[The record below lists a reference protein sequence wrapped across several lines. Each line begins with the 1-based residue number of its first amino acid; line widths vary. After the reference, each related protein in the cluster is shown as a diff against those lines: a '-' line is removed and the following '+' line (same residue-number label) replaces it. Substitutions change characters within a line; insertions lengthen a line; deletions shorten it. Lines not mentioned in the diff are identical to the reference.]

1 MSDPI
6 KTTSMISAL
15 FNIMSGNDAKT
26 PEDRL
31 KVVEQ
36 RARFYKQMPGII
48 WPEDWDKLPLEEKE
62 RRIDGL
68 DKIGLGKES
77 NE

>member
-6 KTTSMISAL
+6 KTRSMVSAL
-15 FNIMSGNDAKT
+15 FNIMCQNDEKT
-26 PEDRL
+26 PEARL

-36 RARFYKQMPGII
+36 RARFYKSMPGLI
-48 WPEDWDKLPLEEKE
+48 WPEDWDELPLEEKE

-68 DKIGLGKES
+68 DEIGLGKDA